1 MSFSLKLRSSLLASL
16 AGLILALGTG
26 ISSAEPTRPPAVPA
40 SAFWLGGPD
49 GGVFVHLKLVT
60 APGVYTGSIYHPNG
74 ALWYRGRFLLRP
86 AGGKAIDPADIHQ
99 FSFWDGSQLVLEDGR
114 TLLARPARRR

>member
-1 MSFSLKLRSSLLASL
+1 MRSSLLVAL
-16 AGLILALGTG
+16 AGLFLALGTG
-26 ISSAEPTRPPAVPA
+26 HSRAEPARPLTVPS

-49 GGVFVHLKLVT
+49 GGVFVQLKLVT
-60 APGVYTGSIYHPNG
+60 APGIYSGSIYHPDG

-86 AGGKAIDPADIHQ
+86 TGGKAIDPADIQQ

-114 TLLARPARRR
+114 ALLARPARRR